1 MNKEVNVLSKNMTM
15 NLKELTDLLEVD
27 HSKAMKKVTAMALSP
42 EFGALAI
49 MAIAYNKSGQTINT
63 FVLDKRQSI
72 AVAGRINTPMLMRI
86 INHWQEL
93 EASKNR
99 ANLTTLHD

>member
-1 MNKEVNVLSKNMTM
+1 
-15 NLKELTDLLEVD
+15 
-27 HSKAMKKVTAMALSP
+27 
-42 EFGALAI
+42 

-72 AVAGRINTPMLMRI
+72 AVAVRLNTPMLMRI

-99 ANLTTLHD
+99 VIITALYD